1 MPADTYVL
9 GTEAAELERLRLQHE
24 LWRPAAAEAWRR
36 AGLGSGQRVLDLGA
50 GPGFAALDLARA
62 VGPGGRVLGLELSD
76 TYLAAGRSAAAAAGL
91 AQLELRRHDLRTDPL
106 PDEPFDLVWCR
117 WVAMFLPA
125 LEPLLDGLAAR
136 LPPGARLVLHEYIH
150 WSSFGLHPHGAAV
163 GRFGVATLESFR
175 AAGGDPDVNR
185 RLPSLLAERGFR
197 IDHLRPLALIGR
209 PGDAVAG
216 WIERFVRI
224 YGRELIRQG
233 RWSEADAATAEA
245 EIAAAGRDPGA
256 CWMGPTVLEVQA
268 TRWGP

>member
-36 AGLGSGQRVLDLGA
+36 AGLAPGQRVLDLGA

-62 VGPGGRVLGLELSD
+62 VGPGGRVLALELSD
-76 TYLAAGRSAAAAAGL
+76 TYLTAAGMAAAAAEL
-91 AQLELRRHDLRTDPL
+91 PQLELRRHDLRADPL
-106 PDEPFDLVWCR
+106 PEESFDLVWCR

-125 LEPLLDGLAAR
+125 VEPLLDGLAAR
-136 LPPGARLVLHEYIH
+136 LAPGARLVLHEYIH

-163 GRFGVATLESFR
+163 GRFGLATQESFR

-185 RLPSLLAERGFR
+185 RLPSLLAARGFR
-197 IDHLRPLALIGR
+197 IDELRPLAVIGR
-209 PGDAVAG
+209 PGDPVAG
-216 WIERFVRI
+216 WMERFVRI
-224 YGRELIRQG
+224 YGSELIRQG
-233 RWSEADAATAEA
+233 RWSEAEAEA
-245 EIAAAGRDPGA
+245 AAVEIAAAGRDPGA

-268 TRWGP
+268 TRWDP